1 MPLNAATGRT
11 PATDRRGS
19 DPGPGLLVLRNPAAR
34 RGDRDLEPARRRL
47 VAAGFELREIAPTR
61 RDDVATAVLAHR
73 GCVEAVVVAGG
84 DGSLNAA
91 APALVASE
99 LPLGIIPLGTAN
111 DLARTLAIPSD
122 PAAAADVVVRGR
134 TTALDL
140 GSVNGRPFFN
150 VASIGLSAE
159 LARTLTSDEKRRWG
173 RLGYASAGLR
183 VLARARP
190 FHARISHA
198 GVTAEVVTL
207 QVAVGNG
214 RHYGGGN
221 VVAARAAI
229 DDGRLDLYSLEFKN
243 VWKLAL
249 MLRAFRQGVHGA
261 WREVRTLRGVAFD
274 VATRRPRSVN
284 ADGELITKT
293 PAHFRVHPAAL
304 RVFVPPG

>member
-1 MPLNAATGRT
+1 M
-11 PATDRRGS
+11 PATDRRGAGS
-19 DPGPGLLVLRNPAAR
+19 GSRLLVVRNPAAR
-34 RGDRDLEPARRRL
+34 RAERDLEPARCRL
-47 VAAGFELREIAPTR
+47 VDAGFELREIAPAR
-61 RDDVATAVLAHR
+61 PADVATAVLDHR
-73 GCVEAVVVAGG
+73 GRVDAVVVAGG

-91 APALVASE
+91 APGLVAAE

-122 PAAAADVVVRGR
+122 PAAAADVVARGR

-159 LARTLTSDEKRRWG
+159 LARTLTSAEKRRWG

-190 FHARISHA
+190 FHARITHA
-198 GVTAEVVTL
+198 GVTEEVLTL

-243 VWKLAL
+243 AWKLAL

-261 WREVRTLRGVAFD
+261 RREVRTMRGVAFD

-304 RVFVPPG
+304 RVFVPPA

>member
-1 MPLNAATGRT
+1 VLLIRNA
-11 PATDRRGS
+11 
-19 DPGPGLLVLRNPAAR
+19 AAR
-34 RGDRDLEPARRRL
+34 RGGSDLDAAHARFE
-47 VAAGFELREIAPTR
+47 AAGCAVHEAAPERRE
-61 RDDVATAVLAHR
+61 DVATTILARHHQ
-73 GCVEAVVVAGG
+73 VDAVVVAGG

-91 APALVASE
+91 APGLVATD

-111 DLARTLAIPSD
+111 DLARTLAIPDD
-122 PAAAADVVVRGR
+122 PEAAADVVLAGR
-134 TTALDL
+134 TSALDL

-159 LARTLTSDEKRRWG
+159 LARTLTSAEKRRWG
-173 RLGYASAGLR
+173 QLGYASAGVR

-190 FHARISHA
+190 FPARITHA
-198 GVTAEVVTL
+198 GSTHEVLTL

-221 VVAARAAI
+221 VVATRAAI
-229 DDGRLDLYSLEFKN
+229 DDGRLDLYSLEFRN
-243 VWKLAL
+243 AWRLAL
-249 MLRAFRQGVHGA
+249 MLWAFRQGTHGA
-261 WREVRTLRGVAFD
+261 RRGVRTMRGVAFD

-304 RVFVPPG
+304 RVFVPPA

>member
-1 MPLNAATGRT
+1 MDPE
-11 PATDRRGS
+11 RG
-19 DPGPGLLVLRNPAAR
+19 PITRLLLIRNPAAR
-34 RGDRDLEPARRRL
+34 RGDADLDPVRARL
-47 VAAGFELREIAPTR
+47 AAAGYVVREAAPPR
-61 RDDVATAVLAHR
+61 REDVATAVLAHQGR
-73 GCVEAVVVAGG
+73 VDAVVVAGG

-91 APALVASE
+91 APGLVAAE

-111 DLARTLAIPSD
+111 DLARTLAIPTD
-122 PAAAADVVVRGR
+122 PAAAAEVIVAGR
-134 TTALDL
+134 TSALDL

-159 LARTLTSDEKRRWG
+159 LARTLTSAEKRRWG
-173 RLGYASAGLR
+173 RLGYASAGIR

-190 FHARISHA
+190 FHARITHA
-198 GVTAEVVTL
+198 GVTDEVLTL
-207 QVAVGNG
+207 QIAVGNG

-221 VVAARAAI
+221 VVATRAAI
-229 DDGRLDLYSLEFKN
+229 DDGRLDLYSLEFEN
-243 VWKLAL
+243 AWKLAL
-249 MLRAFRQGVHGA
+249 MLRAFRKGAHGA
-261 WREVRTLRGVAFD
+261 WREVRTMRGVAFD

>member
-1 MPLNAATGRT
+1 
-11 PATDRRGS
+11 
-19 DPGPGLLVLRNPAAR
+19 VRNPAAR
-34 RGDRDLEPARRRL
+34 RADRDLEPARRRM
-47 VAAGFELREIAPTR
+47 VDAGFELREIAPAR
-61 RDDVATAVLAHR
+61 RDDVATAVLDYR
-73 GCVEAVVVAGG
+73 GRVDAVVVAGG

-91 APALVASE
+91 APGLVAAE

-122 PAAAADVVVRGR
+122 PAAAADVVARGR

-159 LARTLTSDEKRRWG
+159 LARTLTSAEKRRWG

-190 FHARISHA
+190 FHARITHA
-198 GVTAEVVTL
+198 GVTEEVLTL

-229 DDGRLDLYSLEFKN
+229 DDGRLDLYSLEFN
-243 VWKLAL
+243 NAWKLAL

-261 WREVRTLRGVAFD
+261 RREVRTMRGVAFD
-274 VATRRPRSVN
+274 VTTRRPRSVN

-304 RVFVPPG
+304 RVFVPPA